1 MTDKTTSFQIV
12 QTINCRGRL
21 LDLSKPVVMGILN
34 CTPDSFYDGQQKQK
48 RDDVVYV
55 ERMIAEGAMII
66 DIGGQSTRPGA
77 IRMDADAEW
86 LRIRELLSC
95 VRRLFP
101 DVFISCDTFYASV
114 AQRAL
119 DHGADIINDI
129 SFGKIDDQLL
139 NVVARYKAP
148 YVLMH
153 MQGEPSTMQLN
164 PEYTDVVDEV
174 YTFLLHA
181 KQRLQELGITEVII
195 DPGFG
200 FGKSVAHNYS
210 LLKHL
215 PVFRLLGLP
224 ILVGLSR
231 KRMITNILNITPVDA
246 LNGTTA
252 LNMLALQQGASVL
265 RVHDVKEA
273 IQTIKLRNAFDA
285 AV

>member
-48 RDDVVYV
+48 RDDMVYV

-77 IRMDADAEW
+77 TRIDADAEW
-86 LRIRELLSC
+86 LRIRELLSY

>member
-77 IRMDADAEW
+77 TRMDADAEW
-86 LRIRELLSC
+86 LRIRELLSY

-252 LNMLALQQGASVL
+252 LNMLALQHGASVL

>member
-77 IRMDADAEW
+77 TRIDADAEW
-86 LRIRELLSC
+86 LRIRELLSY

-252 LNMLALQQGASVL
+252 LNMLALQHGASVL

>member
-1 MTDKTTSFQIV
+1 M
-12 QTINCRGRL
+12 

-55 ERMIAEGAMII
+55 ERMIAEGATII

>member
-1 MTDKTTSFQIV
+1 
-12 QTINCRGRL
+12 
-21 LDLSKPVVMGILN
+21 
-34 CTPDSFYDGQQKQK
+34 
-48 RDDVVYV
+48 
-55 ERMIAEGAMII
+55 
-66 DIGGQSTRPGA
+66 
-77 IRMDADAEW
+77 
-86 LRIRELLSC
+86 
-95 VRRLFP
+95 
-101 DVFISCDTFYASV
+101 
-114 AQRAL
+114 
-119 DHGADIINDI
+119 
-129 SFGKIDDQLL
+129 
-139 NVVARYKAP
+139 
-148 YVLMH
+148 
-153 MQGEPSTMQLN
+153 MQLN

-252 LNMLALQQGASVL
+252 LNMLALQHGASVL

>member
-1 MTDKTTSFQIV
+1 
-12 QTINCRGRL
+12 
-21 LDLSKPVVMGILN
+21 
-34 CTPDSFYDGQQKQK
+34 
-48 RDDVVYV
+48 
-55 ERMIAEGAMII
+55 
-66 DIGGQSTRPGA
+66 
-77 IRMDADAEW
+77 
-86 LRIRELLSC
+86 
-95 VRRLFP
+95 
-101 DVFISCDTFYASV
+101 
-114 AQRAL
+114 
-119 DHGADIINDI
+119 
-129 SFGKIDDQLL
+129 
-139 NVVARYKAP
+139 
-148 YVLMH
+148 
-153 MQGEPSTMQLN
+153 
-164 PEYTDVVDEV
+164 
-174 YTFLLHA
+174 
-181 KQRLQELGITEVII
+181 LGITEVII

>member
-1 MTDKTTSFQIV
+1 
-12 QTINCRGRL
+12 
-21 LDLSKPVVMGILN
+21 
-34 CTPDSFYDGQQKQK
+34 
-48 RDDVVYV
+48 
-55 ERMIAEGAMII
+55 
-66 DIGGQSTRPGA
+66 
-77 IRMDADAEW
+77 
-86 LRIRELLSC
+86 
-95 VRRLFP
+95 
-101 DVFISCDTFYASV
+101 
-114 AQRAL
+114 
-119 DHGADIINDI
+119 
-129 SFGKIDDQLL
+129 
-139 NVVARYKAP
+139 
-148 YVLMH
+148 
-153 MQGEPSTMQLN
+153 MQLN

>member
-48 RDDVVYV
+48 RDDMVYV

-77 IRMDADAEW
+77 TRIDADAEW
-86 LRIRELLSC
+86 LRIRELLSY

-231 KRMITNILNITPVDA
+231 KRMITNILNIAPVDA

>member
-77 IRMDADAEW
+77 TRMDADAEW
-86 LRIRELLSC
+86 LRIRELLSY

>member
-55 ERMIAEGAMII
+55 ERMIAEGATII

-77 IRMDADAEW
+77 IRMDADTEW
-86 LRIRELLSC
+86 LRIRELLSY

-273 IQTIKLRNAFDA
+273 IQTIKLRNALDA